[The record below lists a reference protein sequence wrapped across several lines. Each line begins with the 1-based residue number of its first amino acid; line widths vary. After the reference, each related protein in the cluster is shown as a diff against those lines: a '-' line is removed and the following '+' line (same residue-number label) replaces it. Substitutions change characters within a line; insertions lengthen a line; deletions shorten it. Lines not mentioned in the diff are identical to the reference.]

1 MPITMLSSAGTN
13 TNLGAAPMRT
23 WRTRPMRTTS
33 GANAFDVVS
42 SGDEL
47 ITALARKTFD
57 VLTAPTARVSTLILE
72 YTNTELSVTCRRYA
86 GTPLVAASSVIVPS
100 KPAPGSPWGVTVR
113 KTGTDHTF
121 IIEAPPT
128 KLPK

>member
-1 MPITMLSSAGTN
+1 
-13 TNLGAAPMRT
+13 MRA

-47 ITALARKTFD
+47 ITALARNTFD
-57 VLTAPTARVSTLILE
+57 VLTPPVARVSTLMFA
-72 YTNTELSVTCRRYA
+72 YTKTELSVTCRRYA
-86 GTPLVAASSVIVPS
+86 GTPLVSASSVIVPL

-113 KTGTDHTF
+113 KTGTDHTV
-121 IIEAPPT
+121 IVVSPPT
-128 KLPK
+128 KLPE